1 MKKIVARTLEDAYM
15 KAAFELEC
23 SVTELKYE
31 IIQHPSNGIFG
42 FMRKDAIIVA
52 ECTKREIRSQTVSDE
67 VEKTVSKPNPSIIK
81 QPKEVFSSPN
91 ITKQPKET
99 PEAIEKQTHSINQE
113 LIRND
118 NSVLDNFF
126 DDKMPKGIINEFE
139 ISDEEDDITVQEL
152 EVSIQ
157 KELERLFAFSCYDI
171 DTIEVTIDNST
182 AEIYLDGMDAALIIG
197 KEGHRYNAL
206 SYMLFNWLQAK
217 YNLYVKL
224 EIAQFLSSQ
233 KEMIKNY
240 IAPVIE
246 HIHQNGRGKTK
257 PLDGILVQL
266 ALEEL
271 RAEFKNKYVAVKT
284 TRDGQKYI
292 VINDFASKH

>member
-1 MKKIVARTLEDAYM
+1 MKKIEARTLEDAYM
-15 KAAFELEC
+15 KAAFELKC

-31 IIQHPSNGIFG
+31 IIQHPSSGILG
-42 FMRKDAIIVA
+42 FMRKSAIIVA
-52 ECTKREIRSQTVSDE
+52 ECSRQKNYTTQTSSEIYENREVTKQTVESSTPQHVEEE
-67 VEKTVSKPNPSIIK
+67 VR
-81 QPKEVFSSPN
+81 
-91 ITKQPKET
+91 
-99 PEAIEKQTHSINQE
+99 QTNEIDQN

-118 NSVLDNFF
+118 QDVLDNFF
-126 DDKMPKGIINEFE
+126 DENGNKNLLINEFE
-139 ISDEEDDITVQEL
+139 IADEDEDITLQEL
-152 EVSIQ
+152 EVSICRDI
-157 KELERLFAFSCYDI
+157 KELFAFSCYDI

-206 SYMLFNWLQAK
+206 SYMLFNWLQSK

-240 IAPVIE
+240 IAPVID
-246 HIHQNGRGKTK
+246 HVHKNGRGKTK

-284 TRDGQKYI
+284 SRDGQKYI
-292 VINDFASKH
+292 VINDFTSKN

>member
-1 MKKIVARTLEDAYM
+1 MKKIEARTLEDAYM

-31 IIQHPSNGIFG
+31 IIQHPSSGILG
-42 FMRKDAIIVA
+42 FMRKNAIIVA
-52 ECTKREIRSQTVSDE
+52 ECSKQEIQVKESKEESIQALPTEDE
-67 VEKTVSKPNPSIIK
+67 TNNIVKT
-81 QPKEVFSSPN
+81 
-91 ITKQPKET
+91 PKET
-99 PEAIEKQTHSINQE
+99 TPTPSKAKEEQKETNKIDQD

-118 NSVLDNFF
+118 KDVLDNFF
-126 DDKMPKGIINEFE
+126 EENNHSKELRINEFE
-139 ISDEEDDITVQEL
+139 ISDEDEDITVQEL
-152 EVSIQ
+152 EVAICKDIEQ
-157 KELERLFAFSCYDI
+157 LFAFSCYDI

-206 SYMLFNWLQAK
+206 SYMLFNWLQSK

-224 EIAQFLSSQ
+224 EIAQFLASQ

-240 IAPVIE
+240 IAPVID
-246 HIHQNGRGKTK
+246 HVYKNGRGKTK

-271 RAEFKNKYVAVKT
+271 RGEFKNKYVAVKT
-284 TRDGQKYI
+284 SRDGQKYI
-292 VINDFASKH
+292 VINDFTSKN

>member
-31 IIQHPSNGIFG
+31 IIQHPSSGILG
-42 FMRKDAIIVA
+42 FMRKSAIIVA
-52 ECTKREIRSQTVSDE
+52 ECSKREPKEQEKQPQE
-67 VEKTVSKPNPSIIK
+67 VVAAPNPHIMIT
-81 QPKEVFSSPN
+81 PKESKDKTED
-91 ITKQPKET
+91 TKEQNRID
-99 PEAIEKQTHSINQE
+99 EA

-118 NSVLDNFF
+118 NDVLDNFF
-126 DDKMPKGIINEFE
+126 DENSSAKDAIINEFE
-139 ISDEEDDITVQEL
+139 ISDEEDDVSVQEL
-152 EVSIQ
+152 EVTIQ
-157 KELERLFAFSCYDI
+157 KAIEELFAFSCYDI

-206 SYMLFNWLQAK
+206 SYMLFNWLQSK

-224 EIAQFLSSQ
+224 EVAQFLASQ

-240 IAPVIE
+240 ITPVIE
-246 HIHQNGRGKTK
+246 HIHKNGRGKTK

-292 VINDFASKH
+292 VINDFTNKH

>member
-23 SVTELKYE
+23 SVTELRYE
-31 IIQHPSNGIFG
+31 IIQHPSNGILG
-42 FMRKDAIIVA
+42 FMRKSAIIVA
-52 ECTKREIRSQTVSDE
+52 ECTQREIKVPKASSS
-67 VEKTVSKPNPSIIK
+67 EKESK
-81 QPKEVFSSPN
+81 KESNKPHSS
-91 ITKQPKET
+91 ITKQPKESST
-99 PEAIEKQTHSINQE
+99 SPLKENIKETNTINEE

-118 NSVLDNFF
+118 NTVLDNFF
-126 DDKMPKGIINEFE
+126 DDNSTSHEGIINEFE
-139 ISDEEDDITVQEL
+139 ISDEEDDITIQEL
-152 EVSIQ
+152 EVTIQ
-157 KELERLFAFSCYDI
+157 KEIERLFAFSCYDI

-182 AEIYLDGMDAALIIG
+182 AEVYLDGMDAALIIG

-206 SYMLFNWLQAK
+206 SYMLFNWLQSK

-240 IAPVIE
+240 IAPVID
-246 HIHQNGRGKTK
+246 HVYQNGRGKTK

-292 VINDFASKH
+292 VINDFTSKH

>member
-15 KAAFELEC
+15 KAAFELKC

-31 IIQHPSNGIFG
+31 IIQHPSSGILG
-42 FMRKDAIIVA
+42 FMRKSAIIVA
-52 ECTKREIRSQTVSDE
+52 ECAKRELQEEQKSTHNNTQDE
-67 VEKTVSKPNPSIIK
+67 RNQEKNEKIVKTSK
-81 QPKEVFSSPN
+81 
-91 ITKQPKET
+91 
-99 PEAIEKQTHSINQE
+99 KQTQSNSNERVRETNKIDE
-113 LIRND
+113 DLIRND
-118 NSVLDNFF
+118 RDVLDNFF
-126 DDKMPKGIINEFE
+126 DASKPEGEAVINEFE
-139 ISDEEDDITVQEL
+139 ISDEEEDMSIQEL
-152 EVSIQ
+152 EVTIQ
-157 KELERLFAFSCYDI
+157 KEIERLFAFSCYDI

-182 AEIYLDGMDAALIIG
+182 AEVYLDGMDAALIIG

-206 SYMLFNWLQAK
+206 SYMLFNWLQSK

-224 EIAQFLSSQ
+224 EIAQFLASQ

-240 IAPVIE
+240 IAPVID
-246 HIHQNGRGKTK
+246 HVYKNGRGKTK

-292 VINDFASKH
+292 VINDFTSKQ

>member
-42 FMRKDAIIVA
+42 FMRKSAIIVA
-52 ECTKREIRSQTVSDE
+52 QCGKKEIKTPPAQQE
-67 VEKTVSKPNPSIIK
+67 V
-81 QPKEVFSSPN
+81 KEEQVKVYSS
-91 ITKQPKET
+91 ITKQPKESPKKT
-99 PEAIEKQTHSINQE
+99 PEDTKKIHPIKEE

-118 NSVLDNFF
+118 KSVLDNFF
-126 DDKMPKGIINEFE
+126 DDSHIAHKGILNEFE
-139 ISDEEDDITVQEL
+139 IGDDEDDVTIQEL
-152 EVSIQ
+152 EVAIQ

-206 SYMLFNWLQAK
+206 SYMLFNWIQSK
-217 YNLYVKL
+217 YSLYVKL

-246 HIHQNGRGKTK
+246 HVYQNGRGKTK

-271 RAEFKNKYVAVKT
+271 RAEFKNKYVAIKT

>member
-23 SVTELKYE
+23 SVTELRYE
-31 IIQHPSNGIFG
+31 IIQHPSSGILG
-42 FMRKDAIIVA
+42 FMRKSAIIVA
-52 ECTKREIRSQTVSDE
+52 ECTKREIKQ
-67 VEKTVSKPNPSIIK
+67 EKQEEATAPQKEELGSEAIIK
-81 QPKEVFSSPN
+81 QAKEPASQN
-91 ITKQPKET
+91 QPKET
-99 PEAIEKQTHSINQE
+99 NKIDEN

-118 NSVLDNFF
+118 NNVLDNFF
-126 DDKMPKGIINEFE
+126 DENSAEKEPVLNEFE
-139 ISDEEDDITVQEL
+139 ISDDEDDVTIQEL
-152 EVSIQ
+152 EVTIQ
-157 KELERLFAFSCYDI
+157 KSLEELFAFSCYDI

-206 SYMLFNWLQAK
+206 SYMLFNWLQSK

-246 HIHQNGRGKTK
+246 HVYKNGRGKTK

-284 TRDGQKYI
+284 TRDGLKYI
-292 VINDFASKH
+292 VINDFTSKH

>member
-52 ECTKREIRSQTVSDE
+52 ECTKREIKPPKESQDLKE
-67 VEKTVSKPNPSIIK
+67 RPAKPNPS
-81 QPKEVFSSPN
+81 

-99 PEAIEKQTHSINQE
+99 PKVIEKEKQTNSINQE

-126 DDKMPKGIINEFE
+126 DDKSHKGIINEFE